1 MDRFNDHLIDR
12 EEDKTLTFGLE
23 SPHKS
28 PNARPGI
35 GGFAILC
42 CGLSNAALSLTALL
56 LMCSMT
62 DGVARAADEHDFQI
76 CHGYF
81 ALCAASTCQPTGRK
95 ITVNVSGDGTAP
107 FDEADCTCPVF
118 SGNAI
123 ADLVGGN
130 MQGSCKPPSSEQ
142 IWSLYS
148 VRGEIPQEKNGWV
161 PTGPEALAPGLFCGK
176 NLNLG
181 NQLVNCFSF
190 ACDSL
195 RYINGVPVATC
206 HCPIGESL
214 GGSKVP
220 ANTAFLTQAGQKDKA
235 FCAKHPVAGPIS
247 FPSGM
252 PEGKEDDQ
260 LGIEEVR
267 QKALPDRA
275 ASGSSEK
282 DLCSGDES
290 AHEAP
295 SLTAFCRGV
304 NSVGLP
310 KQAPNHPLSQSAIES
325 TWSSRIQIGI
335 TRR

>member
-1 MDRFNDHLIDR
+1 MNRFKDHLIDR
-12 EEDKTLTFGLE
+12 EEDKMLTFGPE

-28 PNARPGI
+28 PNARCGI
-35 GGFAILC
+35 GGFAILR
-42 CGLSNAALSLTALL
+42 CGLSSAALSLTALL
-56 LMCSMT
+56 MMCSMT
-62 DGVARAADEHDFQI
+62 DGVAQAADEHDFQI
-76 CHGYF
+76 CKGYF
-81 ALCAASTCQPTGRK
+81 ALCAASVCQPTGRK

-118 SGNAI
+118 SGRGI
-123 ADLVGGN
+123 ADVVGGN
-130 MQGSCKPPSSEQ
+130 MQGSCTPPSSEQ
-142 IWSLYS
+142 IWSIYS
-148 VRGEIPQEKNGWV
+148 VRDEIPQDITGWV
-161 PTGPEALAPGLFCGK
+161 PTGPQASAPPLFCSK

-214 GGSKVP
+214 EGKPVP
-220 ANTAFLTQAGQKDKA
+220 ANTAFVSQAGQGDKA
-235 FCAKHPVAGPIS
+235 FCAKHPVSGPIS

-252 PEGKEDDQ
+252 P
-260 LGIEEVR
+260 
-267 QKALPDRA
+267 ALA
-275 ASGSSEK
+275 ASGSSDK

-290 AHEAP
+290 VHEAP

-310 KQAPNHPLSQSAIES
+310 KQAPNHPRSQSAIES

-335 TRR
+335 TGR